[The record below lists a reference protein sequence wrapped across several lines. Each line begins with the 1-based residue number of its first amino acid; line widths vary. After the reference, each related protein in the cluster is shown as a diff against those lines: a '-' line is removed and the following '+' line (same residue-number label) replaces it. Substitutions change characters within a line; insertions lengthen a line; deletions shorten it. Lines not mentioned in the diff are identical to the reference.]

1 MSTCWRFTTL
11 AVYNIVPKFNA
22 AVLQTLKRH
31 GPVSALIQPRFVV
44 RLRCGTVEGG
54 QLRCRGDGA

>member
-1 MSTCWRFTTL
+1 MDWVL
-11 AVYNIVPKFNA
+11 VGGLVYNIVPKFNA
-22 AVLQTLKRH
+22 VVLQTLKRH
-31 GPVSALIQPRFVV
+31 GPVSVQTEPRFVV